1 MESDL
6 QKIEELKKDMTI
18 IREMISN
25 CKKTGMAAFDIEM
38 KVMTEL
44 PELYDHY
51 PFLIKRL
58 SKSTDDSYL
67 DKFILA
73 IQQVY
78 KGEKTLAAVELNLG
92 LELKKQFIDSVI
104 DKK

>member
-6 QKIEELKKDMTI
+6 QKIEDLKKDMKA
-18 IREMISN
+18 IREMVSN
-25 CKKTGMAAFDIEM
+25 CRKAGKESFDIEM
-38 KVMTEL
+38 TLMTEL

-67 DKFILA
+67 DKFLIA
-73 IQQVY
+73 IDEVA

-92 LELKKQFIDSVI
+92 LELKKKFIDSVI
-104 DKK
+104 EKK

>member
-6 QKIEELKKDMTI
+6 QKIEELKKDMKA
-18 IREMISN
+18 IREMVSN
-25 CKKTGMAAFDIEM
+25 CRKAGKESFDIEM
-38 KVMTEL
+38 TLMTEL

-73 IQQVY
+73 IEEVSR
-78 KGEKTLAAVELNLG
+78 GEKSLAAVELSLG
-92 LELKKQFIDSVI
+92 LELKKKFIDSVI